1 MTTPSPR
8 FAELLRSRVLFVS
21 GKGGTGK
28 SVGALALARLA
39 AAQGRRVLLVEM
51 DAQRPALT
59 TLVGRAPTYAP
70 MPIGAGVHV
79 ANLTWDEALDD
90 WLKHVVSV
98 PRLVRTILKNR
109 VVTLFLEATPGARDL
124 VVMTRVLQL
133 AREFDTVVV
142 DMPASGNAV
151 AMISVA
157 HTAQRLFV
165 TGPVRRCADELLAL
179 YGRPDVCAV
188 LVALPE
194 EMVVNETLETAAKI
208 ARECAPLR
216 LGAVL
221 LNRAA
226 PWRFSEDERAV
237 LSGLAARPGLTAE
250 AQGIVDA
257 GGWAL
262 DRAAA
267 TQDAATR
274 LSEGLGGVPV
284 LALPALPNAT
294 RGGAVAEQLGA
305 ALRSAV
311 VLGGAT

>member
-1 MTTPSPR
+1 
-8 FAELLRSRVLFVS
+8 
-21 GKGGTGK
+21 
-28 SVGALALARLA
+28 
-39 AAQGRRVLLVEM
+39 
-51 DAQRPALT
+51 
-59 TLVGRAPTYAP
+59 
-70 MPIGAGVHV
+70 
-79 ANLTWDEALDD
+79 
-90 WLKHVVSV
+90 
-98 PRLVRTILKNR
+98 
-109 VVTLFLEATPGARDL
+109 
-124 VVMTRVLQL
+124 
-133 AREFDTVVV
+133 
-142 DMPASGNAV
+142 MPASGNAV

-165 TGPVRRCADELLAL
+165 TGPVRRCADDLLAL

-194 EMVVNETLETAAKI
+194 EMVVNETLETADKI

-237 LSGLAARPGLTAE
+237 LSRLAARPSLTAE

-257 GGWAL
+257 GRWAL

-294 RGGAVAEQLGA
+294 RGDAVADQLGS

-311 VLGGAT
+311 VLGGAA